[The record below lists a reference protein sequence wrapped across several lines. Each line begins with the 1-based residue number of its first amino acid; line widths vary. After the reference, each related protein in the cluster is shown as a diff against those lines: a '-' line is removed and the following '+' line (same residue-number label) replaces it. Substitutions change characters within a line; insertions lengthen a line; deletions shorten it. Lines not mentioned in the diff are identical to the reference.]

1 MNMNIIPVFL
11 PHEGCKSHC
20 TFCNEYS
27 VTGLKR
33 LPSREDIL
41 STVQRYLSYFA
52 DKNNVELAFYGGTF
66 TGSKRQKIYLDIG
79 LELFERK
86 VIKGIRF
93 STSPGQF
100 NREKALLLLNYP
112 ISLVE
117 LGVQSFDPLVL
128 KMSNRDHGVEEI
140 YSAMRILKDLSI
152 PFGLHLM
159 TGLPGDNHDKDLFS
173 SLEVVRSGAISVR
186 IHPLIILK
194 ASPLAQDFDMGLF
207 SPPNLE
213 ESLEILWKMYL
224 IITGAGI
231 IVNRIGVCL
240 YGNEVKNVV
249 AGPYHPALGEL
260 VRNRLML
267 EVLREHHRLSGSDHI
282 VLDNSHKGDF
292 TGHGRYVVDKALNE
306 GIIVQFRK
314 NGLRLDV
321 ESYLSSIRERL
332 LGVMYAKT

>member
-1 MNMNIIPVFL
+1 MNIIPVFL
-11 PHEGCKSHC
+11 PHEGCESHC

-27 VTGLKR
+27 ATGLKK
-33 LPSREDIL
+33 LPVREEIL
-41 STVQRYLSYFA
+41 STVQRYLSYFV

-100 NREKALLLLNYP
+100 NREKALLLRNYP

-128 KMSNRDHGVEEI
+128 KLSNRDHGVKEI
-140 YSAMRILKDLSI
+140 YSATKVLKDFSI

-159 TGLPGDNHDKDLFS
+159 TGLPGDNHAKDLIS
-173 SLEVVRSGAISVR
+173 SLEAVRTGAVSVR
-186 IHPLIILK
+186 LHPLVILK
-194 ASPLAQDFDMGLF
+194 DSLLAQDFVRGLF
-207 SPPNLE
+207 SPPGLE

-224 IITGAGI
+224 IINGAGVV
-231 IVNRIGVCL
+231 VNRIGVCL
-240 YGNEVKNVV
+240 YGNEIKNVV

-267 EVLREHHRLSGSDHI
+267 EVLREHHRLGGSDHI
-282 VLDNSHKGDF
+282 ALDKSHKGDF
-292 TGHGRYVVDKALNE
+292 TGHRRYVIVTASNE
-306 GIIVQFRK
+306 GIIVQFRE

-321 ESYLSSIRERL
+321 ESYLNSIRERL
-332 LGVMYAKT
+332 LGGIYAQT

>member
-1 MNMNIIPVFL
+1 MNIIPVFL
-11 PHEGCKSHC
+11 PHEGCESHC
-20 TFCNEYS
+20 SFCNEYS
-27 VTGLKR
+27 ATGLKR
-33 LPSREDIL
+33 LPAREEIL
-41 STVQRYLSYFA
+41 STVQRYLSYFV

-93 STSPGQF
+93 STSPGQL
-100 NREKALLLLNYP
+100 NWEKAFLLRNYP

-128 KMSNRDHGVEEI
+128 KLSNRDHGVEEI
-140 YSAMRILKDLSI
+140 YSATRILKDLSI

-159 TGLPGDNHDKDLFS
+159 TGLPGDNHDKDLIS
-173 SLEVVRSGAISVR
+173 SLEAVHTGAVSVR
-186 IHPLIILK
+186 LHPLVILK
-194 ASPLAQDFDMGLF
+194 GSPLSQDFVRGLF
-207 SPPNLE
+207 SPPGLE

-224 IITGAGI
+224 IINGAGVV
-231 IVNRIGVCL
+231 VNRIGVCL

-267 EVLREHHRLSGSDHI
+267 EVLREHHRLNGSDRI
-282 VLDNSHKGDF
+282 TLDNSHKGDF
-292 TGHGRYVVDKALNE
+292 TGHRRYVVVTASNE
-306 GIIVQFRK
+306 GIIVQFRE

-321 ESYLSSIRERL
+321 ESYLNSIRESL
-332 LGVMYAKT
+332 LEGIYAKT